1 MTTNIKLE
9 QLMRDTFDNQKIV
22 INDAMTANDVDE
34 WDSLSHI
41 ELIINIE
48 SEFKLKLT
56 VDDIINLKNVGE
68 MITLIDSKLNKKM

>member
-1 MTTNIKLE
+1 MTTNQKLE
-9 QLMRDTFDNQKIV
+9 QVMRDTFDNQKIV
-22 INDAMTANDVDE
+22 INDSMTANDVEE

-48 SEFKLKLT
+48 SAFNLKLT

-68 MITLIDSKLNKKM
+68 MVNMINSKLNK

>member
-1 MTTNIKLE
+1 
-9 QLMRDTFDNQKIV
+9 MRDTFDNQKIV
-22 INDAMTANDVDE
+22 ISDAMTANDVEE

-48 SEFKLKLT
+48 SEFNLKLT

-68 MITLIDSKLNKKM
+68 MVTMIDSKLNK

>member
-1 MTTNIKLE
+1 MTTNQKL
-9 QLMRDTFDNQKIV
+9 QQVMRDTFDNQKIV
-22 INDAMTANDVDE
+22 ISDAMTANDVEE

-48 SEFKLKLT
+48 SEFNLKLT

-68 MITLIDSKLNKKM
+68 MVTMIDSKLNK

>member
-1 MTTNIKLE
+1 MTTNQKLE
-9 QLMRDTFDNQKIV
+9 QVMRDTFDNQKIV
-22 INDAMTANDVDE
+22 IHAAMTANDVEE

-48 SEFKLKLT
+48 SEFNLKLT

-68 MITLIDSKLNKKM
+68 MITMIDNKLNK